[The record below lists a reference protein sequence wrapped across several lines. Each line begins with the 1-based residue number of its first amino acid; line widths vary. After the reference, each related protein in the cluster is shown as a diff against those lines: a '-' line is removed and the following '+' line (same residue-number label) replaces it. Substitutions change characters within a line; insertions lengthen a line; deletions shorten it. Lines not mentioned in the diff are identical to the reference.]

1 MVSDLSKRTRI
12 LTTPFD
18 ITVKPLFKFNQV
30 SMQKEFIDFEAT
42 TPDLVDYVIWNS
54 DALSLTDKHLW
65 NNELEPQFQYVL
77 PYVFL
82 CEENIDMNII
92 GLQPTETKSKISNL
106 KFIEAVLPISTMAR
120 SLSSAWAFM
129 NEEEAHFIKNEPI
142 MKLIFSKPVELHY
155 FNAGEMFNSWASV
168 NSQMVDYQRRGTSRK
183 FKNIKNRMPKK
194 LFEEIKNNVVYS
206 EA

>member
-12 LTTPFD
+12 LTAPFD
-18 ITVKPLFKFNQV
+18 VTVKPLFKFNQV
-30 SMQKEFIDFEAT
+30 TMQKEFIDFEAT

-54 DALSLTDKHLW
+54 DALSLTDQHLW
-65 NNELEPQFQYVL
+65 NNQLEPQFQYVL

-82 CEENIDMNII
+82 SEEKIDMNII

-129 NEEEAHFIKNEPI
+129 DEEEAHFIKNEPI
-142 MKLIFSKPVELHY
+142 MKLIFSKPVDLHY
-155 FNAGEMFNSWASV
+155 FTAGPLFNSWAKV
-168 NSQMVDYQRRGTSRK
+168 NSQMVDFQRRATVRK
-183 FKNIKNRMPKK
+183 FKNITNRMPKK
-194 LFEEIKNNVVYS
+194 LFQEIKNNIEYG